1 MQAGAFDGLIEG
13 NDELV
18 GIGAA
23 VLDVGDTWWDVIK
36 DLRGSCKG
44 NRKARGIAS
53 PVIYD
58 EEVSFAGGDIE
69 AGHDGGPR
77 GTPLHDVVVGGT
89 SV

>member
-18 GIGAA
+18 GVGAA
-23 VLDVGDTWWDVIK
+23 LLDAGDTWGDVIK

-44 NRKARGIAS
+44 NRKARGIPS

-58 EEVSFAGGDIE
+58 EEVSSAGGNIE
-69 AGHDGGPR
+69 AGHDGRLG
-77 GTPLHDVVVGGT
+77 GIPLQVTGLGII

>member
-23 VLDVGDTWWDVIK
+23 LLDAGDTWWDVIK
-36 DLRGSCKG
+36 DLRVSCKG

-58 EEVSFAGGDIE
+58 EEVGFASGDIE
-69 AGHDGGPR
+69 ARHDRRLG
-77 GTPLHDVVVGGT
+77 GTPLHAAGLGVT

>member
-18 GIGAA
+18 GVGAA
-23 VLDVGDTWWDVIK
+23 LLDAGDTWGDVIK

-58 EEVSFAGGDIE
+58 EEVSFAGINIK
-69 AGHDGGPR
+69 AGHDRRLGGI
-77 GTPLHDVVVGGT
+77 PLHDVAVGGT

>member
-23 VLDVGDTWWDVIK
+23 LLDAGDSWWDVIK

-44 NRKARGIAS
+44 NRKACGIPS

-58 EEVSFAGGDIE
+58 EDVSLTGSNIE
-69 AGHDGGPR
+69 AGHDRRLR
-77 GTPLHDVVVGGT
+77 GIPLHAAGLGVT

>member
-23 VLDVGDTWWDVIK
+23 LLDAGDGRRGIVK
-36 DLRGSCKG
+36 DLRRAGEGDSEACT
-44 NRKARGIAS
+44 IAG
-53 PVIYD
+53 PVIHD
-58 EEVSFAGGDIE
+58 EDVGLAGGHIE
-69 AGHDGGPR
+69 AGHDGRLR
-77 GTPLHDVVVGGT
+77 GTPLHAAGLGVI

>member
-18 GIGAA
+18 GVGAA
-23 VLDVGDTWWDVIK
+23 GLDVGDTWGDVIK

-44 NRKARGIAS
+44 NRKARGIPS

-58 EEVSFAGGDIE
+58 EDVGLAGGDIE
-69 AGHDGGPR
+69 ARHDRRLR
-77 GTPLHDVVVGGT
+77 GIPLHAAGLGVI

>member
-18 GIGAA
+18 GVGTAG
-23 VLDVGDTWWDVIK
+23 LDVGDTWGDVIK

-44 NRKARGIAS
+44 NRKARGIPS

-58 EEVSFAGGDIE
+58 EEVSLAGSNIE
-69 AGHDGGPR
+69 ARHDRRLGGI
-77 GTPLHDVVVGGT
+77 PLHAAGLGVT
-89 SV
+89 SI